1 MIRKILLL
9 ALLIPCIV
17 ASQEIRVEGIVNSP
31 DGPLPGATISI
42 KGTTTGATTDINGRY
57 SINVDAQGTLIFS
70 FVGYQTQE
78 QSVSGRKRI
87 DALLIE
93 DGSLLDEVVVKGFTD
108 VKGRARKRL
117 ESIQSMP
124 ESVTAVTSQQIDV
137 TGIEDVGSFL
147 TQIPGISY
155 SESQDPGTVM
165 VSVRGIP
172 QIRYG
177 PSPIATVIDGVYMAS
192 ADLNTQS
199 LFDIDQI
206 EVIKGAQ
213 GLFYG
218 KNAIGGAVIITT
230 KQPKNGFE
238 GKVKAG
244 YGNGNA
250 YTFES
255 NVSGSIKDNTS
266 YYRLGI
272 NFSDFKGLINNTT
285 LNEKVDFR
293 RDFGLRGQLK
303 FRLGNSSTLSFSG
316 QHSDSKSGAITFIAS
331 NNNQDFEDSN
341 PNSFGGNPDA
351 DFLGEGTLKS
361 TVLTASFETAFKNF
375 KLLSHT
381 SYSDVDLFY
390 DGDYLSFA
398 PIDVYGPIPSATQ
411 DMTRASRTFNEELRL
426 VSSNSASKFKWNLG
440 LFYQNMDSD
449 WDTNAYQNADVTDL
463 TYASTTKTII
473 TNDDNKLHSIGL
485 FGFFEYDITDK
496 FNVSAGLRN
505 EWETLENIEGVSG
518 EKSERTYNAFQP
530 KLSASYKLAEDNMLY
545 SSYSR
550 GFRSGGYNPIALEAS
565 GIEKEIK
572 PEFTNSFEIGLKNS
586 FWNNRFIVNVAYFNT
601 VFENQQVYRFGSD
614 GVRTFLGTINF
625 EESTSS
631 GFEIDT
637 KLRLSKNF
645 DILGGASFID
655 TEITKAFE
663 ESAIGNKIPFAP
675 QSSYYIGLFGNFKT
689 SDTSSVSANINIE
702 NKGKKYWFADDLYGV
717 DQETVFQNPYT
728 LVNTKLIYAVNN
740 FSIGIWGKNI
750 FNTQY
755 NQEWWPFSVFDGDPN
770 GGPIGDIRTPNRPAT
785 FGMELSYRF

>member
-1 MIRKILLL
+1 MIPF
-9 ALLIPCIV
+9 AM
-17 ASQEIRVEGIVNSP
+17 ASQETKVEGIVNSL
-31 DGPLPGATISI
+31 DGLLPGVNILI
-42 KGTTTGATTDINGRY
+42 KGTKIGTTTDINGRF
-57 SINVDAQGTLIFS
+57 SIKVAKGGTLIFS
-70 FVGYQTQE
+70 YVGYLSKE
-78 QSVSGRKRI
+78 VLVSGRTTI
-87 DALLIE
+87 NVLLEEDA
-93 DGSLLDEVVVKGFTD
+93 SQLDEVVVRGFTD

-117 ESIQSMP
+117 ESIQSVP
-124 ESVTAVTSQQIDV
+124 ESVTAVTAQQIAV

-230 KQPKNGFE
+230 KQPKNADE
-238 GKVKAG
+238 GEIKIG

-250 YTFES
+250 FKVAS
-255 NVSGSIKDNTS
+255 NVSGAIKDDSS

-293 RDFGLRGQLK
+293 KDLNVRAQLK
-303 FRLGNSSTLSFSG
+303 FRLGQSSSLSFSG

-331 NNNQDFEDSN
+331 NNNPDFEDSN

-361 TVLTASFETAFKNF
+361 TLLTASFETAFKNF

-381 SYSDVDLFY
+381 SYADVDLFY

-398 PIDVYGPIPSATQ
+398 PIDVYGPIASATQ

-426 VSSNSASKFKWNLG
+426 VSSNSTSKFKWNLG
-440 LFYQNMDSD
+440 LFYQNIDSD
-449 WDTNAYQNADVTDL
+449 WDTNAYQNLDTTDPNY
-463 TYASTTKTII
+463 TDTAQTII
-473 TNDDNKLHSIGL
+473 TNDDNKLNSIGL
-485 FGFFEYDITDK
+485 FGFFEFDITDK
-496 FNVSAGLRN
+496 FNISAGLRN
-505 EWETLENIEGVSG
+505 EWETLENVEGVTG
-518 EKSERTYNAFQP
+518 EKNERTYNAFQP
-530 KLSASYKLAEDNMLY
+530 KLSASYKLAKDNMLY

-572 PEFTNSFEIGLKNS
+572 PEFTNSFEVGLKNS
-586 FWNNRFIVNVAYFNT
+586 FWNNRFIINVAYFNT

-637 KLRLSKNF
+637 KVRLSKNF

-689 SDTSSVSANINIE
+689 SDTSNVSANINIE

-728 LVNTKLIYAVNN
+728 LVNTKLIYTVNN
-740 FSIGIWGKNI
+740 FSIGLWGKNI

-755 NQEWWPFSVFDGDPN
+755 NQEWWPFSVFDGDPS

-785 FGMELSYRF
+785 FGMEVSYKF